1 MSAYWNIPRY
11 DQLSAEEL
19 RKKAEASSLAASN
32 KGRKMEPVIINGRK
46 IAESWWGKAW
56 CENLE
61 RYAIMIHAYHEEK
74 AMYAPAPLLIYKLE
88 KVRFLLGYKAE
99 ENHLIK

>member
-1 MSAYWNIPRY
+1 
-11 DQLSAEEL
+11 
-19 RKKAEASSLAASN
+19 
-32 KGRKMEPVIINGRK
+32 MEPVIINGRK

-74 AMYAPAPLLIYKLE
+74 AMYAPAPLLIYKS
-88 KVRFLLGYKAE
+88 
-99 ENHLIK
+99 